1 MTLGGRGHLLCPLP
15 PRPRL
20 QGERVR
26 GGSEKGWRI
35 DAEGACKGRGWAL
48 TWARGGGSKELRNGE
63 DRKEDER
70 GQRAQFSARGMC
82 AAQPLPS
89 VLLPLL
95 NRRLRGGSNRPLRV
109 IPLHQIFRIGAI
121 N

>member
-1 MTLGGRGHLLCPLP
+1 MTCSWKGHLPCPPP

-20 QGERVR
+20 QGEQVR
-26 GGSEKGWRI
+26 EGSEKGWRI
-35 DAEGACKGRGWAL
+35 DAEGAYKGRGWAL

-63 DRKEDER
+63 DRKEDKR
-70 GQRAQFSARGMC
+70 GQWAQLSARGMC
-82 AAQPLPS
+82 AAHPLLS

-95 NRRLRGGSNRPLRV
+95 NGRVRGDSNRPLRV
-109 IPLHQIFRIGAI
+109 IPLHQILKIGAI